1 MQVKSIIVVMLALFC
16 VNATRCSN
24 TSNNDGSSSG
34 KLKLTPTWTKDTRIS
49 YYNGGGMMDQST
61 HIDIYTDSAIYIM
74 HENQVDNKFKLKF
87 SQNELD
93 AIAKVFYDNNFTELK
108 PTEHG
113 IIYDAPSRSIMICK
127 GAECCEKG
135 NDATSSFQG
144 SDGKTLMIVQNYVLE
159 AVNKKMAEQ
168 QKNRIHIAFDK
179 SLTGTKYDYSLQFA
193 PSVAAFDS
201 RKEGRLTDV
210 DKEFPT
216 GKYSL
221 NVYTYIFNPN
231 KGTKYGP
238 NGYLQFSTTDCNTL
252 TIGLTKDSLISILPS
267 KK

>member
-1 MQVKSIIVVMLALFC
+1 MSVKSIIVIMLALFC

-24 TSNNDGSSSG
+24 TATNDDSSSG
-34 KLKLTPTWTKDTRIS
+34 KLELTPTWTTNTRIS
-49 YYNGGGMMDQST
+49 YYNGGGMIDQST
-61 HIDIYTDSAIYIM
+61 RIDIYTDSVIYVM

-93 AIAKVFYDNNFTELK
+93 AIAKVFYDNNFAGLK
-108 PTEHG
+108 PTKHE

-144 SDGKTLMIVQNYVLE
+144 SDGKSLMIIQNYVLE
-159 AVNKKMAEQ
+159 AVTKKMAGQ
-168 QKNRIHIAFDK
+168 QKNKIHIAFDK
-179 SLTGTKYDYSLQFA
+179 SLTSTKYDYSLQFS

-201 RKEGRLTDV
+201 RKEGRLTEV
-210 DKEFPT
+210 DREIPD

-221 NVYTYIFNPN
+221 NIYTYKFNPN

-238 NGYLQFSTTDCNTL
+238 NGFLQFSTGDCNAL
-252 TIGLTKDSLISILPS
+252 TVILTKDSLIQILPS
-267 KK
+267 KN